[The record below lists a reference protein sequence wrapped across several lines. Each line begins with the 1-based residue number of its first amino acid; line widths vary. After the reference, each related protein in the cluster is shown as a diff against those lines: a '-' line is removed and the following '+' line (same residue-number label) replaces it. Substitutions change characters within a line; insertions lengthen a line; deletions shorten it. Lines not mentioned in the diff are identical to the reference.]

1 MYIVTNNQKWKR
13 ASIIFSLVF
22 FFFLLES
29 KTKILIK
36 KKIQW
41 SESVCV
47 WVSASFC
54 PTLVKETTIFMWGS
68 VIIYRVCVCFKWR
81 AREIY
86 SRCLYSRLLY
96 GVSSII
102 STVAVH
108 RTSPLSCSTALQLC
122 LWSVTP
128 RWHNIQHTG
137 VLWTNTSKQVAKQKN
152 PDFAFK
158 RGEKNREMD

>member
-1 MYIVTNNQKWKR
+1 MEWKCVR
-13 ASIIFSLVF
+13 LGFCL
-22 FFFLLES
+22 FLSNIGERNYDFYVRQCDYLP
-29 KTKILIK
+29 
-36 KKIQW
+36 
-41 SESVCV
+41 C
-47 WVSASFC
+47 
-54 PTLVKETTIFMWGS
+54 
-68 VIIYRVCVCFKWR
+68 VCVCFKWR